1 MATTA
6 LVLHRVSDYDIW
18 RTVYDSLGDIR
29 RQGGVTAAEVFK
41 PTAGDN
47 LVAVT
52 HEFETPEAARAF
64 FENEELKGALERGG
78 VDRASLQLHLLE
90 RD

>member
-6 LVLHRVSDYDIW
+6 LVLHRVSDYDGW
-18 RTVYDSLGDIR
+18 RTVYDSVDEIR
-29 RQGGVTAAEVFK
+29 RKGGVTATEVFK
-41 PTAGDN
+41 PAVGDN

-64 FENEELKGALERGG
+64 FENEELKGAMERGG

>member
-6 LVLHRVSDYDIW
+6 LVLHRVSDYDTW
-18 RTVYDSLGDIR
+18 RTVYDSVGDIR

-64 FENEELKGALERGG
+64 FENEELQGALERGG

>member
-6 LVLHRVSDYDIW
+6 LVLHRVGDYDRW
-18 RTVYDSLGDIR
+18 RTVYDSVDDIR
-29 RQGGVTAAEVFK
+29 RQGGVTTAEVFK
-41 PTAGDN
+41 PTTGDN

-64 FENEELKGALERGG
+64 FENEELRAALERGG